1 MATMHRDYTV
11 AIVGGG
17 IGGLCCAVGLRHQG
31 INVEIYEGTVHH
43 LTSSSFISDHALTVA
58 QPRLRSQR

>member
-1 MATMHRDYTV
+1 MMATNAREYTI

-31 INVEIYEGTVHH
+31 IHVEIYEGRIHA
-43 LTSSSFISDHALTVA
+43 ISI
-58 QPRLRSQR
+58 